1 MHRRLIGLLAV
12 LAVLAG
18 SSGCGLFGGGS
29 SKKLTASFPRAI
41 GVYVHSDVRVLG
53 VKIGQVN
60 KITPTGRTVRIEM
73 SYDAKYKIPATA
85 QAVLVAPSIVSDRYV
100 QLTPV
105 FRGGPLLADGAVLQP
120 DRTQVPVELDKI
132 YSSLDGLNQA
142 LGPDGANS
150 KGALSDL
157 LHVSALNLKGNGAA
171 LHDTLHGLSEAITTL
186 SDNRTDLFG
195 TITNLQQFTTVLAQ
209 NDSTVREFNGRLAA
223 VAAQLNGE
231 RLDLATAVKQLSF
244 ALAEVATFVKKNK
257 VDLTGNIKDLASV
270 TSVLVKQKRALKEF
284 IDVAPTALSN
294 LQLAYNP
301 ASGTLDTRDNSA
313 GLATPTSVLCGLVRA
328 AGQPAACQTITDLL
342 KKLPPPP
349 GGPPSLPPGCPAD
362 PTKCL
367 PPPGAGGAQPGTAGH
382 ARVPSSLTL
391 SGLLEASS

>member
-1 MHRRLIGLLAV
+1 MRLRLIAVLAV

-18 SSGCGLFGGGS
+18 TSGCGLLGGS
-29 SKKLTASFPRAI
+29 GTKKLSASFPRAI
-41 GVYVHSDVRVLG
+41 GVYVHSDVRILG
-53 VKIGQVN
+53 VKIGKVT
-60 KITPTGRTVRIEM
+60 KITPIGRTVKIDM
-73 SYDAKYKIPATA
+73 QYDDTYKIPANA

-105 FRGGPLLADGAVLQP
+105 FRGGPLLADGAALNT

-142 LGPDGANS
+142 LGPDGAN
-150 KGALSDL
+150 KNGALSDL

-171 LHDTLHGLSEAITTL
+171 LHDTLHGLSQAISTL

-244 ALAEVATFVKKNK
+244 ALAQVATFVKSNK

-284 IDVAPTALSN
+284 LDTAPTALSN

-301 ASGTLDTRDNSA
+301 GSGTLDTRADMGSSPSVNSIVC
-313 GLATPTSVLCGLVRA
+313 GVLNA
-328 AGQPAACQTITDLL
+328 AGQAAACKAINDVL
-342 KKLPPPP
+342 KKLPPA
-349 GGPPSLPPGCPAD
+349 PSCDPSKD

-367 PPPGAGGAQPGTAGH
+367 PPVQCPPKPLPCPQKAAVAGP
-382 ARVPSSLTL
+382 ARVDSSLTL
-391 SGLLEASS
+391 GGLLEAKS